1 MNFRIRTANASL
13 YTRRS
18 ATAENVTGI
27 DYVERT
33 HRQGDP
39 TIDCRMIITASSR
52 PGVSIVLVFHRK
64 LSSFRPYHL
73 RLRGPQ
79 RTDHYKAF
87 RGTYHT
93 PRLII
98 TEPHLKFVKEF
109 EPMDAFAAFLRG
121 IPTFAREVP
130 RFSAFFRQK
139 CGPI

>member
-1 MNFRIRTANASL
+1 MIGLTNPILLRRRLENALGFASEATPRIAQRKKLTLVGDHGDVYS
-13 YTRRS
+13 TRLTP
-18 ATAENVTGI
+18 ATAQHFAYIAQRVDI
-27 DYVERT
+27 RRD
-33 HRQGDP
+33 Q
-39 TIDCRMIITASSR
+39 
-52 PGVSIVLVFHRK
+52 
-64 LSSFRPYHL
+64 L
-73 RLRGPQ
+73 RLRDPQ
-79 RTDHYKAF
+79 RTDQYKAF